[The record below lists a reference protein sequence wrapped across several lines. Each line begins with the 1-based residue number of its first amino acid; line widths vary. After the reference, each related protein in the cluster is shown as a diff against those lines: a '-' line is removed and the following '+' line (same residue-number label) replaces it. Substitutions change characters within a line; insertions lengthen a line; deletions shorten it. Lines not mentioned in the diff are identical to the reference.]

1 MVDIQSVG
9 NEIVDNGLDDP
20 LVHPGGW
27 PCEVVLRRAIA
38 CGGRMLVDA
47 VSGIDCNDAVFTNV
61 NAPNCIRDV
70 VDGGDKCGEPVVVD
84 RNHRKGQYGL
94 FGGEALV
101 GRDQGGESVRV
112 GACEEFVVPELIPM
126 AKDGALDEH
135 AAKRILEGK
144 SQAMRDSDIE
154 KHLHSWLP
162 ALA

>member
-1 MVDIQSVG
+1 M
-9 NEIVDNGLDDP
+9 E
-20 LVHPGGW
+20 VH
-27 PCEVVLRRAIA
+27 
-38 CGGRMLVDA
+38 A
-47 VSGIDCNDAVFTNV
+47 VSGIDCNDAVFADGNTSNGM
-61 NAPNCIRDV
+61 RDV
-70 VDGGDKCGEPVVVD
+70 VDGGDERREPVVVD
-84 RNHRKGQYGL
+84 RNHREGKHGL

-112 GACEEFVVPELIPM
+112 GACQEFVVPEFIPM
-126 AKDGALDEH
+126 AKDGALDGH